1 MIKIEDNI
9 EENNIEI
16 VFVHLGSNKV
26 DHLIANIKLIR
37 NFFPEVSINCV
48 VSDHSPLLG
57 ELPSYV
63 NTLVYKASLQTQN
76 LLQNKV
82 QDASFRGGFWRYTFE
97 RLIAI
102 NLVYTNRA
110 NNSNCSL
117 LHVESD
123 VLLLPNFPFSRLK
136 NLSHIHWLPVNSDKD
151 AASLMY
157 FPNARLTGD
166 FVNDLHNYLET
177 TNEVNDM
184 RALRFLRSNFPSKY
198 RLLPTFNS
206 NFPKLENRTGK
217 NTSETTFFDGI
228 FDAAVIGMW
237 LTGIDPRNCYG
248 FTKYFATSK
257 LLESEFFIDPSP
269 YPFKFIDKQGLY
281 LVNNSFCLPVY
292 NLHIHSK
299 SEKLFSQNWDLELK
313 KLVNYS
319 ILKKPRTMF
328 SFNIFVG
335 LIQSNFSN
343 STLCEFI
350 YNSPIFWILRKIKS
364 LITR

>member
-1 MIKIEDNI
+1 
-9 EENNIEI
+9 
-16 VFVHLGSNKV
+16 
-26 DHLIANIKLIR
+26 
-37 NFFPEVSINCV
+37 
-48 VSDHSPLLG
+48 
-57 ELPSYV
+57 
-63 NTLVYKASLQTQN
+63 
-76 LLQNKV
+76 
-82 QDASFRGGFWRYTFE
+82 
-97 RLIAI
+97 
-102 NLVYTNRA
+102 
-110 NNSNCSL
+110 
-117 LHVESD
+117 
-123 VLLLPNFPFSRLK
+123 
-136 NLSHIHWLPVNSDKD
+136 
-151 AASLMY
+151 MY

-184 RALRFLRSNFPSKY
+184 RALRFLRLNFPSKY

-206 NFPKLENRTGK
+206 NFPKLENRTGN
-217 NTSETTFFDGI
+217 NTSEATFFDGI

-269 YPFKFIDKQGLY
+269 YSFKFIDKQGLY
-281 LVNNSFCLPVY
+281 LVNNSFRLPVY

-319 ILKKPRTMF
+319 IFKKPRTIF

-350 YNSPIFWILRKIKS
+350 YNSPIFWILRKIKL